1 MTFAKHLFVRNNRIR
16 LQGDIFASPGPV
28 PLTTQFANVRL
39 SRTSVL
45 IQPFQTAS
53 VTATITPPTGIDPS
67 TFPVFSGFIQIESPT
82 ETLHVTYL
90 GVANALKNK
99 QVTDNT
105 SELFGVPLPALLD
118 SNGNVQNGTVNY
130 TFVGADFPTVLS
142 RSEITRQEFEF
153 IF

>member
-1 MTFAKHLFVRNNRIR
+1 M
-16 LQGDIFASPGPV
+16 
-28 PLTTQFANVRL
+28 RL

-53 VTATITPPTGIDPS
+53 VTANISPPTGIDPS
-67 TFPVFSGFIQIESPT
+67 TFPVFSGFIQIESAT

-130 TFVGADFPTVLS
+130 TFVGTDFPTLLN
-142 RSEITRQEFEF
+142 RSEITCRGPLTFFLTVTDFADSLSEPPFYGWTWSIQMPRFRLL
-153 IF
+153 